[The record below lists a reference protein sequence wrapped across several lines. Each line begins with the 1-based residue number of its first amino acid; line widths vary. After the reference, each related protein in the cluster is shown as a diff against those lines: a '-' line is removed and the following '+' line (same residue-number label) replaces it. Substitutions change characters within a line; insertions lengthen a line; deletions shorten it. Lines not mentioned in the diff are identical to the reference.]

1 MKKRYWVPLVIV
13 GAIWAWNSSLLATPP
28 PDAHAKL
35 LSHRG
40 VHQTYHRQGLTN
52 QTCTAIR
59 IDQPRHELIENT
71 PASTRAAFNAGAD
84 VVEIDVHPTT
94 DDHFV
99 VFHDWTVDCRTNGT
113 GVTRELALNELQ
125 SLDIGYGYTADNGVT
140 FPLRGKYAGG
150 MPELAEF
157 MQEFPDKKFL
167 INFKSNDPAEGPTFM
182 RFLNENAEIEDQI
195 FAVYGGSRPTE
206 HVLAARPGWLGYTKP
221 QTKKMPY

>member
-1 MKKRYWVPLVIV
+1 M
-13 GAIWAWNSSLLATPP
+13 
-28 PDAHAKL
+28 
-35 LSHRG
+35 
-40 VHQTYHRQGLTN
+40 
-52 QTCTAIR
+52 
-59 IDQPRHELIENT
+59 
-71 PASTRAAFNAGAD
+71 
-84 VVEIDVHPTT
+84 VEIDVHPTT

-221 QTKKMPY
+221 QTKKNALLNIWRMVGPALCLNHAKTASWPFQQTTHGRCGAGQTVSNSACAMRDRQSFCSGRWN